1 MTAQAPRALALDIA
15 AVVVFV
21 VIGRRSH
28 HEDGAFLPATLKVAA
43 PFLIALAVAWIIG
56 RGWRRAPWD
65 PWTTG
70 IPVWLVTVVGGVVLR
85 RFAFDRSTA
94 MAFILVASITLGAFL
109 VGWRALATWWIS
121 RSS

>member
-1 MTAQAPRALALDIA
+1 MTAQARRALALDIA

-85 RFAFDRSTA
+85 RFAGPRPRTRCADPA
-94 MAFILVASITLGAFL
+94 
-109 VGWRALATWWIS
+109 ALYQNLIETGLYRPWKA
-121 RSS
+121 